1 MKTVIHNLV
10 KLIPCLVFVIG
21 IFSAVNVLAH
31 NTLVS
36 TLPVDKAV
44 LHAAPTEIR
53 LVFSDAT
60 YLVSLSVMNAEGIDV
75 LQAFEPAPEGANSFT
90 VDLPASLEQGLYHV
104 SWAVV
109 GDDTHR
115 VPGEF
120 SFSVNAEVE

>member
-1 MKTVIHNLV
+1 M
-10 KLIPCLVFVIG
+10 PG
-21 IFSAVNVLAH
+21 IRNRHFQRRQCAGSQY
-31 NTLVS
+31 
-36 TLPVDKAV
+36 PG
-44 LHAAPTEIR
+44 LHIACRQALLQSAPTEIR

-75 LQAFEPAPEGANSFT
+75 LQAFEPAPEGASSFT

-120 SFSVNAEVE
+120 SFSVNAEAE